1 MMAPPPKEAKSKDNE
16 EKANSMS
23 ESIENMPDGPKL
35 AQSRSE
41 KKRSREQQRRN
52 QVNEGL
58 DKLTDLIFIIDPDLK
73 AAAKTR
79 AVNNNKSNVKDN
91 QLLSRVELVD
101 TAVATLTRVHQEN
114 EVNKM
119 IVARLTAGNPGMLA
133 LAMGLPGMGGNS
145 VAYPSLGNQHLS
157 RESEAVAGLG
167 AMAASSPSNTGS
179 PESKTN
185 DGDSNDAK
193 KEDGPPTKRLKKRQ
207 QKKD

>member
-1 MMAPPPKEAKSKDNE
+1 LNNKVTHFTLNSHTTMMAPPPKQAKSKDNE

-23 ESIENMPDGPKL
+23 ESTENVPDGPKL

-58 DKLTDLIFIIDPDLK
+58 DKLTDLIFFIDPDLK

-101 TAVATLTRVHQEN
+101 TAVATLTRVHQVRHE
-114 EVNKM
+114 
-119 IVARLTAGNPGMLA
+119 IVAFIFML
-133 LAMGLPGMGGNS
+133 
-145 VAYPSLGNQHLS
+145 VFLS
-157 RESEAVAGLG
+157 SSFLVVAGKRNEQNDCGSVDSWESRSVGVRNG
-167 AMAASSPSNTGS
+167 ASRYGGKLRCLPVSCEPASVSGI
-179 PESKTN
+179 
-185 DGDSNDAK
+185 
-193 KEDGPPTKRLKKRQ
+193 
-207 QKKD
+207 